1 MVDRPII
8 FLLVTIIALLTV
20 LSIFAMKYFTVAR
33 QARLQLAGEDDY
45 RDLAERAIKA
55 HEQSATALASL
66 KQSVSEMGARLASIE
81 KVLKEVE

>member
-8 FLLVTIIALLTV
+8 FLLVTIVALLTA
-20 LSIFAMKYFTVAR
+20 LAIFAMKYFTAAR
-33 QARLQLAGEDDY
+33 QARLQQAGEDGY

-55 HEQSATALASL
+55 HEQSAAALTSL

-81 KVLKEVE
+81 KVLKDVE